1 MGDLTLGG
9 AAMRAWAAGGVL
21 LGILA
26 TGTARPEEPPAWAN
40 DLRLVAH
47 GGPVAADVEITI
59 NGQFV
64 LLVQDEP
71 RWFHEIADLV
81 KPGINEVG
89 ITLKK
94 SDEARSERDDLSVSI
109 HSVKQTK
116 RAVEAS
122 GTPLVE
128 MYVPADAGA
137 EPACTKSMRF
147 WAGPPSQ
154 PPPTDLKNQYWLYV
168 TGPAAQVSVAVFV
181 NGQFV
186 YEASEG
192 NAWFDATAFVKKG
205 KNDVVFETKPT
216 CLVRPSTRSGSLVVG
231 IAPAKLEGDRV
242 SMTEPPQAEVEVN
255 PKRDKTGTTIRRSF
269 RAW

>member
-1 MGDLTLGG
+1 MIPWVGGFLLGVLVAG
-9 AAMRAWAAGGVL
+9 AAHAGETAA
-21 LGILA
+21 
-26 TGTARPEEPPAWAN
+26 TAAVPAWAN

-47 GGPVAADVEITI
+47 GGPVAADVEISI

-64 LLVQDEP
+64 LLAQDEP

-81 KPGINEVG
+81 KPGINEIGV
-89 ITLKK
+89 TLRKA
-94 SDEARSERDDLSVSI
+94 EEQRSQREDLSVSI
-109 HSVKQTK
+109 HTVKETKRSVK
-116 RAVEAS
+116 AE

-128 MYVPADAGA
+128 LYVPADAGA
-137 EPACTKSMRF
+137 EPACSKSMRF
-147 WAGPPSQ
+147 WAGPPAQ
-154 PPPTDLKNQYWLYV
+154 PPPVGLKNQYWLYV

-186 YEASEG
+186 YEAAEG

-216 CLVRPSTRSGSLVVG
+216 CLVRPSVRGGSLVVG
-231 IAPAKLEGDRV
+231 IGPAKVEQNRV
-242 SMTEPPQAEVEVN
+242 SMTEPPQAEIEVN
-255 PKRDKTGTTIRRSF
+255 PKRDKTGTTVRRSF